1 MAFSDNLKQIRKAKG
16 LSQEELAE
24 LLEVSRQAVSKW
36 ELGAGYPEVE
46 KLLLLAKKLNVSLDC
61 LMAEEIM
68 EPSTDIQ
75 NSEKTGRI
83 RIASFDGKA
92 IVNCFNIQ
100 SSQMFK
106 TKADEPKY
114 ALFGISGY
122 SFWGEQSTV
131 LGWYDKEDNVKKEIQ
146 EIMEALKR
154 GDLSYQ
160 LKYAVKVKKRG
171 WKLKIDG

>member
-36 ELGAGYPEVE
+36 ELGAGYPEVG

-114 ALFGISGY
+114 ARC
-122 SFWGEQSTV
+122 V
-131 LGWYDKEDNVKKEIQ
+131 
-146 EIMEALKR
+146 
-154 GDLSYQ
+154 
-160 LKYAVKVKKRG
+160 
-171 WKLKIDG
+171 